1 MSILND
7 LNDQQKEA
15 VVTTEGPVLIL
26 AGAGSGK
33 TRALTHRIA
42 YLVKEKKVSPYN
54 ILAVTFTNKA
64 AEEMKVRVA
73 KLLGLESQQKS
84 PKITSPL
91 PYLGT
96 FHSICARILRKE
108 IPELGFE
115 RSFSIFD
122 SDDSKQAVKQ
132 AMEKL
137 QLSPKNYSPGAIQHY
152 ISSAKNML
160 IGPKEYQSLAQ
171 GRFMEIV
178 SQVYPE
184 YQILLAQAQAL
195 DFDDLIFKTV
205 ELFQKFPLVLTRWQA
220 LFRYI
225 LIDEYQDTNHAQ
237 YTLVKLLGEKYQ
249 NICVVGDDFQSIYS
263 FRGANFQNILDF
275 ERDYPKAKVIKM
287 EQNYR
292 STKIIVQAAQ
302 KVIENNS
309 LRSKKQLWTA
319 NEQGVEL
326 GVVETTDER
335 DEAEF
340 ILDEIKSLQRAKN
353 FGLKDLN
360 HFVILYRTNAQSR
373 IFEEVLMDQGIPY
386 RLIGALRFYE
396 RKEIKDI
403 LAYLRFLHNPKD
415 WVSLGRIINVPPRQ
429 IGRTTLDAI
438 KKNNWQAVNNHSEK
452 FFSEMD
458 GLRKKVKT
466 LPPAELIDLV
476 SLGTGYKDMLLDG
489 TDEGQVR
496 WENVEELKSVAT
508 RSGNMVDFLE
518 QVALVSEIDN
528 LDLPSC
534 SVNDGAR

>member
-1 MSILND
+1 
-7 LNDQQKEA
+7 
-15 VVTTEGPVLIL
+15 
-26 AGAGSGK
+26 
-33 TRALTHRIA
+33 
-42 YLVKEKKVSPYN
+42 
-54 ILAVTFTNKA
+54 
-64 AEEMKVRVA
+64 
-73 KLLGLESQQKS
+73 
-84 PKITSPL
+84 
-91 PYLGT
+91 
-96 FHSICARILRKE
+96 
-108 IPELGFE
+108 
-115 RSFSIFD
+115 
-122 SDDSKQAVKQ
+122 
-132 AMEKL
+132 
-137 QLSPKNYSPGAIQHY
+137 
-152 ISSAKNML
+152 
-160 IGPKEYQSLAQ
+160 
-171 GRFMEIV
+171 
-178 SQVYPE
+178 
-184 YQILLAQAQAL
+184 
-195 DFDDLIFKTV
+195 
-205 ELFQKFPLVLTRWQA
+205 
-220 LFRYI
+220 
-225 LIDEYQDTNHAQ
+225 
-237 YTLVKLLGEKYQ
+237 
-249 NICVVGDDFQSIYS
+249 
-263 FRGANFQNILDF
+263 LDF

-528 LDLPSC
+528 LDRDAQAVILMTLHSAKGLEFPVVFIAGLEEGIFPHAQSMMEPAELEEERRLCYVGMTRAQKRLYLLYAKARMLYGRLQVNSPSRFLGEIPKELVD
-534 SVNDGAR
+534 SISSSI